1 MTPSNNDVSQL
12 IFDISIL
19 ELEIAEKSKNSTP
32 DVQNQILRLQ
42 EQLFENQKKLN
53 SITEM

>member
-32 DVQNQILRLQ
+32 DVQNQILCLQ